1 VVSWIAPDVARI
13 DEPFTGPERGI
24 LDGFLDWHRSTL
36 LWKCAGLT
44 GEQLALA
51 SVQPSN
57 LSLLGIVRHMADM
70 ERAWFRIR
78 FRGEPLPRL
87 YDYEDAA
94 FEHAGPAR
102 AEADFAAFAEEC
114 DLARKAVARA
124 SLDDEFTGG
133 RGRTLSLRWVYTH
146 MIEEYARHN
155 GHADLLRQRIDGA
168 TGSLHGPARACCPTC
183 ARAVMSSLSTS
194 ADLGDR
200 SSARYTAAAAPRAS
214 MPASPGG
221 CSL

>member
-1 VVSWIAPDVARI
+1 VVSWIAPDVARV

-24 LDGFLDWHRSTL
+24 LEGFLDWYRGTL

-44 GEQLALA
+44 GEQLAVA
-51 SVQPSN
+51 SVPPSN

-94 FEHAGPAR
+94 FEHADPAR
-102 AEADFAAFAEEC
+102 AQADFAAFAEEC
-114 DLARKAVARA
+114 DLARQAVAGA
-124 SLDDEFTGG
+124 SLEEEFTGG
-133 RGRTLSLRWVYTH
+133 RGRTLSLRWVYAH

-168 TGSLHGPARACCPTC
+168 TG
-183 ARAVMSSLSTS
+183 
-194 ADLGDR
+194 
-200 SSARYTAAAAPRAS
+200 Y
-214 MPASPGG
+214 
-221 CSL
+221 

>member
-1 VVSWIAPDVARI
+1 MVRTALDVARI
-13 DEPFTGPERGI
+13 DEPFTGPEWGI

-51 SVQPSN
+51 SVPPSS

-87 YDYEDAA
+87 YDDEDAA
-94 FEHAGPAR
+94 FEQADPDR
-102 AEADFAAFAEEC
+102 TEADSAVFTEEC

-124 SLDDEFTGG
+124 PLDDEFTGG
-133 RGRTLSLRWVYTH
+133 GGRTLSLRWVYAH

-168 TGSLHGPARACCPTC
+168 TGS
-183 ARAVMSSLSTS
+183 
-194 ADLGDR
+194 
-200 SSARYTAAAAPRAS
+200 
-214 MPASPGG
+214 
-221 CSL
+221 

>member
-24 LDGFLDWHRSTL
+24 LEGFLDWHRSTL

-44 GEQLALA
+44 GEQLGLA
-51 SVQPSN
+51 PVPPSN

-78 FRGEPLPRL
+78 FRGEPLARL

-94 FEHAGPAR
+94 FTRVDASR
-102 AEADFAAFAEEC
+102 AEADFAVFAEEC
-114 DLARKAVARA
+114 DLARQAVAGA
-124 SLDDEFTGG
+124 SLDEEFTGG
-133 RGRTLSLRWVYTH
+133 RGRKLSLRWLYAH

-168 TGSLHGPARACCPTC
+168 TGS
-183 ARAVMSSLSTS
+183 
-194 ADLGDR
+194 
-200 SSARYTAAAAPRAS
+200 
-214 MPASPGG
+214 
-221 CSL
+221 